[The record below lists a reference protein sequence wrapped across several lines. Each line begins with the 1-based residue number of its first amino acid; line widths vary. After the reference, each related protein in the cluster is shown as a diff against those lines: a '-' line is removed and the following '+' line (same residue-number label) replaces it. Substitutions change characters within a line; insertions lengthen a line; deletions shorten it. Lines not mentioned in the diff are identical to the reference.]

1 MQEITKIVVPL
12 DLGTHTQKLV
22 DFALYMAKKLSAH
35 ISFIH
40 VVEFYATNNLAPIS
54 SLEKINQERM
64 ERTTEIMTR
73 LIEDNKEGYPNIS
86 GMIRQGEAVESIVK
100 YAEEE
105 QAGLLIIGTHGSKG
119 LERILLGS
127 VARRVLKKVHCPSL
141 LMNPYK

>member
-22 DFALYMAKKLSAH
+22 DFALYIAKKLSAH
-35 ISFIH
+35 IRFIH

-64 ERTTEIMTR
+64 ERTTEMMAK
-73 LIEDNKEGYPNIS
+73 LIEDNKEKYPNIS
-86 GMIRQGEAVESIVK
+86 GIVLQGEAVESIIK

-105 QAGLLIIGTHGSKG
+105 QAGMLIIGTHGSKG

-127 VARRVLKKVHCPSL
+127 VARRVLKRVHCPSL